1 MDPNIQLGL
10 QLLLVGMLSVFFILS
25 IVILIGKGLIHIA
38 NKFAPKPQK
47 EILPKR
53 VSSNGR
59 HIAAIT
65 AVVETVTQGRG
76 RIKSIN
82 KI

>member
-10 QLLLVGMLSVFFILS
+10 QLLLVGMLSVFFILG
-25 IVILIGKGLIHIA
+25 IVIFIGKGLIHLA
-38 NKFAPKPQK
+38 NKFTPVPQK

-59 HIAAIT
+59 HIAVVT

-82 KI
+82 KK